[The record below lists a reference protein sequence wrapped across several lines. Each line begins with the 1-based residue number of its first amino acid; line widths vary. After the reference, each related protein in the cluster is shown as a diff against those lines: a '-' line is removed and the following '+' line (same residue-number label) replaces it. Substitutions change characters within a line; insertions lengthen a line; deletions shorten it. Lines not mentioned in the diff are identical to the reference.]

1 MISLKQGKGEPPKNP
16 DPKQNIC
23 LVATH
28 NDGTKEWW
36 YGSNIVTDDGDKY
49 YAQQSANVA
58 TSGGTVP
65 SPNFYACS
73 CVLQNPSSADAAGS
87 QSTNFKADTIDDFSD
102 PIKTGTSST
111 TWSIVDV
118 ESGYPKANDQ
128 TGENSGK
135 GAKVVTYKFI
145 WDTTE
150 ISTGGSGVNAITG
163 GAIIAQA
170 NVTRTNGQLPTIA
183 SGAKL
188 LTRWNFENPASFHKT
203 STDTLT
209 LYVNHSMSGTG

>member
-1 MISLKQGKGEPPKNP
+1 MFTLIKGKGEPPKNP

-36 YGSNIVTDDGDKY
+36 YGSNIVTDDGDEY

-58 TSGGTVP
+58 TSGSTVP
-65 SPNFYACS
+65 SPNFYACC
-73 CVLQNPSSADAAGS
+73 CVLQIPSSQEAAGTNS
-87 QSTNFKADTIDDFSD
+87 ANFKDDTIDEFGT
-102 PIKTGTSST
+102 PILTGTSST
-111 TWSIVDV
+111 TWSVVDV
-118 ESGYPKANDQ
+118 ESGYPKANDL
-128 TGENSGK
+128 TGENSGR

-150 ISTGGSGVNAITG
+150 INTGSGNAITG
-163 GAIIAQA
+163 GAIVAQA
-170 NVTRTNGQLPTIA
+170 NVTRTNTQTPTIA

-203 STDTLT
+203 GTDTLT